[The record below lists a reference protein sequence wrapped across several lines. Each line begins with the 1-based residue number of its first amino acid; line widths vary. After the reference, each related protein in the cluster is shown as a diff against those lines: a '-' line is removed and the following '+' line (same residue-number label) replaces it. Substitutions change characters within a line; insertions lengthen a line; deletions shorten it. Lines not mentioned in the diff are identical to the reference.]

1 MPIKPGRGGAVTR
14 PQILPM
20 QNLSP
25 QGENWFIPLREIRKT
40 AFFGGRVDAPPLQED
55 NAKMTL

>member
-1 MPIKPGRGGAVTR
+1 VTR
-14 PQILPM
+14 PQILPV